1 MSLPLKLLEILFDH
15 FCQNLT
21 EFTLNSK
28 DKNFKS
34 NTKPNKPF
42 LTDLKIMSSILVV
55 RSDEALCVQWRE
67 KDR

>member
-1 MSLPLKLLEILFDH
+1 M
-15 FCQNLT
+15 
-21 EFTLNSK
+21 NSK

-55 RSDEALCVQWRE
+55 RSDIE
-67 KDR
+67 KTKARTEDIISI